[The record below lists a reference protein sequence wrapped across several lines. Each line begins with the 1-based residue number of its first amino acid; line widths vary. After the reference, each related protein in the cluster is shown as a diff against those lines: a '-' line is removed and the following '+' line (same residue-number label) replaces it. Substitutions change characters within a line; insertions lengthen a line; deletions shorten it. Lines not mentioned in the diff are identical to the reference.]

1 VRRRY
6 SDWPARRR
14 EVAIA
19 RALFYLTDVELR
31 DMGINRSDIPTI
43 INGSYRRD

>member
-6 SDWPARRR
+6 SDWAARRR
-14 EVAIA
+14 EVAM
-19 RALFYLTDVELR
+19 ALYCLTDVELR

-43 INGSYRRD
+43 VSGSYRRD